1 MDTLLKSPLLLTG
14 FLINLIIA
22 CLSFYSA
29 WINLV
34 QKRISNFGFDIIL
47 LKLASLIDAKQA
59 KKIHRDPM
67 LIRRMGILMLL
78 FGIGTSYAV
87 VLRLF

>member
-1 MDTLLKSPLLLTG
+1 MSISPFSAISFLVNLT
-14 FLINLIIA
+14 IA

-29 WINLV
+29 WVNLV
-34 QKRISNFGFDIIL
+34 QKEISKFGFDSFVLVLAHL
-47 LKLASLIDAKQA
+47 LNPRQA
-59 KKIHRDPM
+59 KKIRTDSG

-87 VLRLF
+87 ILRLY